1 MATRNAKRGGNGRAT
16 GRAGGG
22 RAKERGQE
30 PVRFAVIGMGHF
42 AQGAVLPGF
51 KTARGCE
58 LAAIFSEDPT
68 KRRTLARK
76 YGVAAA
82 LPYDQYDEYLR
93 GDQVDAV
100 YIALPNDLHCEYAV
114 RAAEA
119 GVHVLTEKP
128 MALDSGEATRMIEA
142 CAEAEVKLMVAYRLH
157 FEAATLEAIER
168 LRRGE
173 LGNPRYFTSTFGM
186 QIRPGNIR
194 TERKRGG
201 GPLLDLGVYCIN
213 AARYLFRSEPTE
225 AVAFAESN
233 PKDRRFQEI
242 DEQVTAI
249 LRFPEQRTAQ
259 FTVSFGSHS
268 HSTLS
273 VIGDKGRLTLEP
285 AYEYA
290 EGLALSLEVGE
301 RAPKHKK
308 FPTRDQISAE
318 LMAFADC
325 IRTGRDP
332 EPSGEEG
339 LADLRVIEAITRS
352 IETGTAEKIETVP
365 RRQRP
370 SARQRIDRPA
380 HGMPEVV
387 HAASAGQ

>member
-1 MATRNAKRGGNGRAT
+1 MVTSSKGKRGNGSGKPVA
-16 GRAGGG
+16 GRG
-22 RAKERGQE
+22 KTRGQQ

-42 AQGAVLPGF
+42 AQAAILPGF

-58 LAAIFSEDPT
+58 LAAIFSEDKT
-68 KRRTLARK
+68 KLRTLARK
-76 YGVAAA
+76 YGVATA
-82 LPYDQYDEYLR
+82 LDYDQYDEFLR
-93 GDQVDAV
+93 GDNVDAV
-100 YIALPNDLHCEYAV
+100 YIALPNDMHCEYAV
-114 RAAEA
+114 RAANA

-128 MALDSGEATRMIEA
+128 IALDSREATKMIEA
-142 CAEAEVKLMVAYRLH
+142 CAAVDVKLMVAYRLH
-157 FEAATLEAIER
+157 FEGATLEAIER
-168 LRRGE
+168 LRGGAV
-173 LGNPRYFTSTFGM
+173 GNPRYFTSTFGM
-186 QIRPGNIR
+186 QVRPDNIR

-225 AVAFAESN
+225 AVAFAASS
-233 PKDRRFQEI
+233 PKDARFKEI

-290 EGLALSLEVGE
+290 DGLALSLEVGE
-301 RAPKHKK
+301 RAPKRKK
-308 FPTRDQISAE
+308 FPKRDQISAE
-318 LMAFADC
+318 LMAFAEC

-352 IETGTAEKIETVP
+352 IKSGRAESIDTVP

-370 SARQRIDRPA
+370 SPRQRIDRPA
-380 HGMPEVV
+380 HGMPAVV